1 MIYSAQDFKFNP
13 PRKVAFAR
21 RILIKPDASVVAA
34 HPATTSRETLAAVI
48 AGIRRHSD
56 ADIIFLEGPSVSER
70 AHEVFKQLGYDF
82 PRVIAVDVRD
92 CSYVEVENLLPKP
105 FVLQSI
111 WVPNVVL
118 SCDFLISVSSFRV
131 VDEATCGFTL
141 KNMLGLLP
149 AAKYGPGL
157 SLLREKFHRLDLHGL
172 IADLYFTLPCDLGI
186 IDSRLRQV
194 GGRVEPFGRVF
205 VGDPAEVDARAAQLA
220 GVRARYLDLI
230 EMGRSMLLQ
239 RDSIENV
246 EAPSAND

>member
-1 MIYSAQDFKFNP
+1 MIYRAQDFKFNP

-21 RILIKPDASVVAA
+21 RILIKPDAAVVAA
-34 HPATTSRETLAAVI
+34 HPATTSRETLAAVV
-48 AGIRRHSD
+48 AGIRRQSD
-56 ADIIFLEGPSVSER
+56 ADIIFLEGPTVSER
-70 AHEVFKQLGYDF
+70 AHEIFKQLGYDF
-82 PRVIAVDVRD
+82 PRVITVDVRD

-111 WVPNVVL
+111 WLPNVVL

-157 SLLREKFHRLDLHGL
+157 SLLREKFHRLDIHGL
-172 IADLYFTLPCDLGI
+172 IADLYFTLPCDLGV

-205 VGDPAEVDARAAQLA
+205 VGDPAEVDAQAAQLV
-220 GVRARYLDLI
+220 GLRARYLELIDL
-230 EMGRSMLLQ
+230 GRSMLLQ
-239 RDSIENV
+239 RDRLENV

>member
-1 MIYSAQDFKFNP
+1 
-13 PRKVAFAR
+13 
-21 RILIKPDASVVAA
+21 
-34 HPATTSRETLAAVI
+34 
-48 AGIRRHSD
+48 
-56 ADIIFLEGPSVSER
+56 
-70 AHEVFKQLGYDF
+70 
-82 PRVIAVDVRD
+82 
-92 CSYVEVENLLPKP
+92 
-105 FVLQSI
+105 
-111 WVPNVVL
+111 
-118 SCDFLISVSSFRV
+118 
-131 VDEATCGFTL
+131 
-141 KNMLGLLP
+141 LP

-230 EMGRSMLLQ
+230 EMGRSMLLH